1 MHRCF
6 ESSTFELA
14 AASVSTR
21 SVGSVDLGFFGKLGG
36 SHCEDRKS
44 VAFFF
49 YQYELCLMHTACT
62 VSKALLLDV
71 STGSRVNDVF
81 LGFWAKKH
89 FLIRVLVARGISRAV
104 GSRGMSFHNP
114 DVSIAIGQTGRK
126 LLDFFRS
133 ALVSFGMVRS
143 NSVACPIGVMHRAR
157 ATRRNPKD
165 PIM

>member
-1 MHRCF
+1 M
-6 ESSTFELA
+6 
-14 AASVSTR
+14 
-21 SVGSVDLGFFGKLGG
+21 GFFGDLVVHIARIVRV
-36 SHCEDRKS
+36 SLFS
-44 VAFFF
+44 F
-49 YQYELCLMHTACT
+49 YQYEVCLMHTACT

-71 STGSRVNDVF
+71 ATGSQMNDVF
-81 LGFWAKKH
+81 FGVWAKKH

-104 GSRGMSFHNP
+104 RSRGMSFHNP

-165 PIM
+165 PLMHRPVRPFPLI